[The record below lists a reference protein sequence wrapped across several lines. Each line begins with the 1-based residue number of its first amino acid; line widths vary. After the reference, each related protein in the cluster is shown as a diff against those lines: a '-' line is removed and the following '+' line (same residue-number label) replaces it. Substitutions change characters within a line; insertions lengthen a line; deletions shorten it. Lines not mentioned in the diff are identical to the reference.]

1 MPGNGRI
8 GEQEMA
14 ENTFVGNIGGDPE
27 MKFTPNGK
35 AVLNF
40 SIAENHSKPDGQ
52 GGFVEDGTTWRRVSV
67 WGWLGEALAESLK
80 SGDRVIVVGAERLRE
95 FTTNEGAQGKSLE
108 VTAKYVGRMPKKSEF
123 EQRNGGGQQGY
134 QQGGYVA
141 GPQQGQQNPG
151 QMQGGGW
158 GQNPNQQGG
167 NVQSNYQPPQ
177 GNGHNPAQQGAFDPW
192 AQSNAQPQF
201 NNGPND
207 QPPF

>member
-1 MPGNGRI
+1 
-8 GEQEMA
+8 MA

-40 SIAENHSKPDGQ
+40 SLAENHSKPDGQ

-134 QQGGYVA
+134 QQ
-141 GPQQGQQNPG
+141 NPG
-151 QMQGGGW
+151 QMR
-158 GQNPNQQGG
+158 
-167 NVQSNYQPPQ
+167 
-177 GNGHNPAQQGAFDPW
+177 GNGQNPAQQGAFDPW

-207 QPPF
+207 EPPF

>member
-1 MPGNGRI
+1 MRAVCANRISNPLRRVFSCPDSGEI
-8 GEQEMA
+8 GEVMA
-14 ENTFVGNIGGDPE
+14 DNTFIGNIGGDPE
-27 MKFTPNGK
+27 LRFTPNGK

-40 SIAENHSKPDGQ
+40 SLAENHSKPDGQ
-52 GGFVEDGTTWRRVSV
+52 GGFAEDGTTWRRVSV

-123 EQRNGGGQQGY
+123 EQRNGGGRQGY

-141 GPQQGQQNPG
+141 GP
-151 QMQGGGW
+151 
-158 GQNPNQQGG
+158 QQGG

-177 GNGHNPAQQGAFDPW
+177 GNGQNPAQQGAFDPW

-207 QPPF
+207 TPPF

>member
-1 MPGNGRI
+1 
-8 GEQEMA
+8 MA
-14 ENTFVGNIGGDPE
+14 DNTFIGNIGGDPE

-35 AVLNF
+35 SVLNF

-151 QMQGGGW
+151 QMQGG
-158 GQNPNQQGG
+158 

-177 GNGHNPAQQGAFDPW
+177 GNGQNPAQQGAFDPW

-207 QPPF
+207 APPF

>member
-1 MPGNGRI
+1 MPGFGRI
-8 GEQEMA
+8 GEQAMA

-35 AVLNF
+35 SVLNF

-95 FTTNEGAQGKSLE
+95 FTTNDGGQGKSLE
-108 VTAKYVGRMPKKSEF
+108 VTAKYVGRVPKKSEF
-123 EQRNGGGQQGY
+123 EQRNGGGQQ
-134 QQGGYVA
+134 
-141 GPQQGQQNPG
+141 NPG

-158 GQNPNQQGG
+158 WQNPAQQGG
-167 NVQSNYQPPQ
+167 SVQSNYQPPQ
-177 GNGHNPAQQGAFDPW
+177 SNGQNPAQQGAFDPW

-207 QPPF
+207 APPF

>member
-1 MPGNGRI
+1 
-8 GEQEMA
+8 MA
-14 ENTFVGNIGGDPE
+14 DNTFIGNIGGDPE
-27 MKFTPNGK
+27 LRFTPNGK

-40 SIAENHSKPDGQ
+40 NIAENHSKPDGQ

-141 GPQQGQQNPG
+141 GPQQG
-151 QMQGGGW
+151 
-158 GQNPNQQGG
+158 G

-177 GNGHNPAQQGAFDPW
+177 GNGQNPAQQGAFDPW

-207 QPPF
+207 TPPF

>member
-1 MPGNGRI
+1 M
-8 GEQEMA
+8 
-14 ENTFVGNIGGDPE
+14 
-27 MKFTPNGK
+27 
-35 AVLNF
+35 
-40 SIAENHSKPDGQ
+40 
-52 GGFVEDGTTWRRVSV
+52 

-141 GPQQGQQNPG
+141 GPQQGQQ
-151 QMQGGGW
+151 
-158 GQNPNQQGG
+158 
-167 NVQSNYQPPQ
+167 
-177 GNGHNPAQQGAFDPW
+177 GAFDPW